1 MTPSQLADL
10 LGVASNTIR
19 RWSKV
24 YADFLTPSARP
35 QTGKTRRFSRFDQR
49 VLYFVAAL
57 RESPENVDD
66 QQVIAR
72 LKTLQDDNW
81 RSLPELSSGKLRQL
95 SSCSVFRRS
104 LPELPE
110 EFADI
115 DDPGVLEVV
124 STEQRARELATVE
137 FLQRENVRLVDLNE
151 QLQGDL
157 QLAQEHEKEAQQ
169 KVAKF
174 EEQMAA
180 LRLSERAERD
190 DLQAQLH
197 AAQLELKAA
206 GGEVARLEGQL
217 QQYGLGR
224 EKPLNVG
231 LIIAATAISVA
242 VLVIVLLV
250 VVRLVL

>member
-1 MTPSQLADL
+1 M
-10 LGVASNTIR
+10 
-19 RWSKV
+19 
-24 YADFLTPSARP
+24 YADFLTPTARP
-35 QTGKTRRFSRFDQR
+35 QDGKTRRFSRFDQR

-66 QQVIAR
+66 QQVAAR
-72 LKTLQDDNW
+72 LKALQDDNW
-81 RSLPELSSGKLRQL
+81 RN
-95 SSCSVFRRS
+95 

-115 DDPGVLEVV
+115 DDPSVLEVV
-124 STEQRARELATVE
+124 STERRARELATVE
-137 FLQRENVRLVDLNE
+137 FLQRENVRLTELND
-151 QLQGDL
+151 QLQEAL
-157 QLAQEHEKEAQQ
+157 QLAQEREKEAQQ
-169 KVAKF
+169 KVVEL

-180 LRLSERAERD
+180 LHVKERAERD
-190 DLQAQLH
+190 KLQDQLH

-231 LIIAATAISVA
+231 LIIAATAVAVA

>member
-24 YADFLTPSARP
+24 YADFLTPTARP
-35 QTGKTRRFSRFDQR
+35 QGGKTRRFSRFDQR

-72 LKTLQDDNW
+72 LKALQDDNW
-81 RSLPELSSGKLRQL
+81 
-95 SSCSVFRRS
+95 RS

-137 FLQRENVRLVDLNE
+137 FLQRENVRLAELND

-157 QLAQEHEKEAQQ
+157 QLAQEREKEAQQ
-169 KVAKF
+169 KVA
-174 EEQMAA
+174 ELVEQMAS

-190 DLQAQLH
+190 KLQAQLH

-231 LIIAATAISVA
+231 LIIAATAVAVA